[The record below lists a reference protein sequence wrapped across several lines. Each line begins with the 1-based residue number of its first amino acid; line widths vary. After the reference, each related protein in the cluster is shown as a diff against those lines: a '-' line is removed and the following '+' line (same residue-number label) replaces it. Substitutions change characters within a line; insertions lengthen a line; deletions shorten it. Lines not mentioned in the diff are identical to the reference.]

1 MTCVPPLPSTSA
13 SMSSSEPMAAR
24 FPVAVAN
31 SVAAATFGPIEPAG
45 RSIASSSAGVAR
57 PMRAWVGLPQSR

>member
-13 SMSSSEPMAAR
+13 SMSSSDPMAAR
-24 FPVAVAN
+24 FPVAATN
-31 SVAAATFGPIEPAG
+31 SIAAATFGPIEPAG

-57 PMRAWVGLPQSR
+57 SMRAWVGVPQSR

>member
-24 FPVAVAN
+24 FPVAAAN

-45 RSIASSSAGVAR
+45 RSIASSSTGVAR
-57 PMRAWVGLPQSR
+57 SIRTWVG

>member
-13 SMSSSEPMAAR
+13 SMSPSDPIAAR
-24 FPVAVAN
+24 LPVAVAN

-57 PMRAWVGLPQSR
+57 SIRAWVG